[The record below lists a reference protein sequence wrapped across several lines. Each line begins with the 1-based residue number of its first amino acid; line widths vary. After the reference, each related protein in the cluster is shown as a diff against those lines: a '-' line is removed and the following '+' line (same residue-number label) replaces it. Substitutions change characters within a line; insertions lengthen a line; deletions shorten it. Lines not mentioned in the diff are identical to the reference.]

1 MNFNW
6 TIKKNV
12 TVWRNLAVTSHDVVM
27 WQLHV
32 LSEDKK
38 GNKFASQK
46 RLAEIKGGSG
56 ADQTTDLS
64 SDQLVANKRQVTEVS
79 CTYSNF
85 VFFNLLM
92 LSLYVWLT

>member
-1 MNFNW
+1 M
-6 TIKKNV
+6 
-12 TVWRNLAVTSHDVVM
+12 
-27 WQLHV
+27 